1 VFIVFDPHM
10 REGPDGE
17 AARARNSDIVEDL
30 GMVEYVFSDK
40 TGTLTSNEMQ
50 LRMLAI
56 NGQEYGRGDCRH
68 GAHPKNCRSLLTE
81 CIRSHVKRLAL
92 CWPLFLTYVCFR

>member
-1 VFIVFDPHM
+1 MHACLQCSVFIVFDPHM

-17 AARARNSDIVEDL
+17 PARARNSDIVEDL

-50 LRMLAI
+50 LRMLAVKGRPFGRPDFRCGSR
-56 NGQEYGRGDCRH
+56 GQCR
-68 GAHPKNCRSLLTE
+68 
-81 CIRSHVKRLAL
+81 I
-92 CWPLFLTYVCFR
+92 

>member
-1 VFIVFDPHM
+1 MQCSVYIAFDPEM
-10 REGPDGE
+10 REGPRGE

-50 LRMLAI
+50 LRMLAVMAAPF
-56 NGQEYGRGDCRH
+56 GRIDYKC
-68 GAHPKNCRSLLTE
+68 AT
-81 CIRSHVKRLAL
+81 AL
-92 CWPLFLTYVCFR
+92 HHAPASPCLHSR